1 MTILEFATN
10 IKNKISARLTE
21 INTALV
27 NKGQTECTDMSEVP
41 AKIEAIT
48 TKTDMSD
55 ANATG
60 ANLLTGYRAY
70 NNDGPFDGE
79 IPVHETT
86 SADSTATND
95 GGVKFTFPAGYY
107 KNEHGGEI
115 PKAGGVGLTVT
126 VNSNGVVTVSGNH
139 SSSGYAKSTDSIS
152 GTENL
157 TVEEWTITY
166 TSGSSTTK
174 KVVVI

>member
-1 MTILEFATN
+1 MTLLEFATN

-21 INTALV
+21 INAALV
-27 NKGQTECTDMSEVP
+27 NKGQTAASSLKDVP
-41 AKIEAIT
+41 GKIEAIT

-55 ANATG
+55 ANATS
-60 ANLLTGYRAY
+60 AQLLSGYRAY
-70 NNDGPFDGE
+70 NDDGPFDGA

-86 SADSTATND
+86 SVNSTATND

-107 KNEHGGEI
+107 KNEHSGKI
-115 PKAGGVGLTVT
+115 SKAGGVGLTVT
-126 VNSNGVVTVSGNH
+126 VNSNGVVTASGKH
-139 SSSGYAKSTDSIS
+139 SSPGYATTSDTIE
-152 GTENL
+152 GTANL

-174 KVVVI
+174 KVVIM